1 MHKQDV
7 VYPYSGISLSNEK
20 GTNACHTQQRGWTS
34 KSSCRV
40 KDAGKKEYGS
50 CVSTYLKAEVGGQG
64 GRGDGLQRETRKG
77 QDVLRRSIAT
87 VDSWGTDAEIDRRDT
102 VKPEGLCIAKGPPP
116 PAPAPEKTERRPT
129 EQGRYLL
136 LTLSVTGVFSGP
148 RACGVFTRVTP
159 GLPEICLPQRRPGGD
174 TDGFPS
180 LVSFCVTF
188 SCRKV
193 ILGREGI
200 TRQYFTVPFIT
211 RATTY

>member
-20 GTNACHTQQRGWTS
+20 GTNTCHTQQWGWTS

-116 PAPAPEKTERRPT
+116 SPPPPT
-129 EQGRYLL
+129 KQKGDPRNRGGICYW
-136 LTLSVTGVFSGP
+136 VFSGS

-188 SCRKV
+188 PAEKLSWEGKGSHGNILLSRLSCGLRH
-193 ILGREGI
+193 ID
-200 TRQYFTVPFIT
+200 
-211 RATTY
+211 